1 MHEEET
7 YDVVAIPPNYQGT
20 IILFGMAFAK
30 WNLIEAVVLAVI
42 IFFAVLAVLI
52 RHAASDLSTLIGW
65 AAVPAVSAGVLALRG
80 INGDDLLSFLRHVIV
95 WQRKRRIAYY
105 NPRVK
110 TEAFPA
116 VGGQERSDRN
126 PLPRE
131 KIIALYS
138 GYREKFGELGRERT
152 AGNTDAAE
160 AADMKDM
167 YFEDDIGI
175 IDKPAA
181 YMTQAERRA
190 FERMIR
196 RRKKQ
201 EARAHKQK
209 KGGLLSGFRKKKKKQ
224 AAGIR
229 QT

>member
-1 MHEEET
+1 M
-7 YDVVAIPPNYQGT
+7 
-20 IILFGMAFAK
+20 
-30 WNLIEAVVLAVI
+30 
-42 IFFAVLAVLI
+42 
-52 RHAASDLSTLIGW
+52 
-65 AAVPAVSAGVLALRG
+65 
-80 INGDDLLSFLRHVIV
+80 IV
-95 WQRKRRIAYY
+95 WQRKRRVAYY

-116 VGGQERSDRN
+116 VGGQERSDKDL
-126 PLPRE
+126 LPRE
-131 KIIALYS
+131 KIVALYS
-138 GYREKFGELGRERT
+138 GYLEKFGELGRERT
-152 AGNTDAAE
+152 AGDSDAAE
-160 AADMKDM
+160 APDMKDM

-201 EARAHKQK
+201 EARAHNQK